1 MRQTSKNPSI
11 EDEDD
16 DEYEDENTP
25 LLLTTPMLIDLS
37 TRAKIR
43 ITGGDR
49 VRFLNGQLTNDL
61 REAKP
66 GQTIYACVLTAK
78 GKLCGDLF
86 VTPIEDTF
94 LLDCHP
100 ALRETLPTRLEKYAI
115 ADDVEF
121 SEQTEE
127 FSLFHTLAP
136 KLPDGILP
144 EGTMSR
150 SKRFGLEGYDLLVP
164 VTLKNVVPQLLKE
177 SVLPAAELETFRIER
192 GIPEWGH
199 ELNEDVIPNEAG
211 LDQRAVSYTKG
222 CYVGQEVISRLK
234 SLGHVN
240 RKLCGVQLLE
250 GSVLASGAKLVN
262 DSGQQTGFVT
272 SAAKSPRLDAWIGL
286 AYVKRNFDQPGS
298 RYRLQN
304 PDNSDLIGTAELR
317 SLPIIP

>member
-1 MRQTSKNPSI
+1 
-11 EDEDD
+11 
-16 DEYEDENTP
+16 
-25 LLLTTPMLIDLS
+25 MLIDLS
-37 TRAKIR
+37 IRAKIR
-43 ITGGDR
+43 VTGADR

-66 GQTIYACVLTAK
+66 GQTTYACVLTVK

-86 VTPIEDTF
+86 VTPIEDAF
-94 LLDCHP
+94 LLDWHP
-100 ALRETLPTRLEKYAI
+100 ALRETLAARLEKYAI

-121 SEQTEE
+121 SDQTDE
-127 FSLFHTLAP
+127 FGLFHTLAT
-136 KLPDGILP
+136 KLPDAILP
-144 EGTMSR
+144 EGIVSR
-150 SKRFGLEGYDLLVP
+150 ANRFGVQGYDLLVP
-164 VTLKNVVPQLLKE
+164 ITLKDVVPQLLKE
-177 SVLPAAELETFRIER
+177 NVLQAAEVETFRIER
-192 GIPEWGH
+192 GIPEWSH

-240 RKLCGVQLLE
+240 RKLYGVQLIE
-250 GSVLASGAKLVN
+250 GAVLTSGDKLLN
-262 DSGQQTGFVT
+262 ASGQQAGFVT
-272 SAAKSPRLDAWIGL
+272 SAARSEQLGAWIGL

-298 RYRLQN
+298 RYHLQN

>member
-1 MRQTSKNPSI
+1 
-11 EDEDD
+11 
-16 DEYEDENTP
+16 
-25 LLLTTPMLIDLS
+25 MLIDLS
-37 TRAKIR
+37 NRAKLR
-43 ITGGDR
+43 ATGSDR

-66 GQTIYACVLTAK
+66 GLTIYACVLTAK

-86 VTPIEDTF
+86 ITPIEDAF

-121 SEQTEE
+121 SDQTDE
-127 FSLFHTLAP
+127 FSLFHTLEP
-136 KLPDGILP
+136 TLPEGILP
-144 EGTMSR
+144 EGIVSR
-150 SKRFGLEGYDLLVP
+150 SDRFGLEGYDLLVP
-164 VTLKNVVPQLLKE
+164 ATLKNVVPQLLKE
-177 SVLPAAELETFRIER
+177 PVLTAAELETFRIER

-199 ELNEDVIPNEAG
+199 ELGEDVIPNEAG
-211 LDQRAVSYTKG
+211 LDQRAVNYTKG

-240 RKLCGVQLLE
+240 RKLCGIQLID
-250 GSVLASGAKLVN
+250 GSVLTSGDKLVN

-272 SAAKSPRLDAWIGL
+272 SAAKSPRLDGWIGL

>member
-1 MRQTSKNPSI
+1 
-11 EDEDD
+11 
-16 DEYEDENTP
+16 
-25 LLLTTPMLIDLS
+25 MLIDLS
-37 TRAKIR
+37 SRAKIR

-61 REAKP
+61 REANP

-86 VTPIEDTF
+86 VTPIEDAF

-100 ALRETLPTRLEKYAI
+100 ALRETLAARLEKYAI

-121 SEQTEE
+121 SEQTDE
-127 FSLFHTLAP
+127 FNLFHTLTP

-144 EGTMSR
+144 EGTVSR
-150 SKRFGLEGYDLLVP
+150 SNRFGLEGYALLVP

-177 SVLPAAELETFRIER
+177 PVLTAAELETFRIER

-199 ELNEDVIPNEAG
+199 ELSEDVIPNEAG
-211 LDQRAVSYTKG
+211 LDQRAISYTKG

-240 RKLCGVQLLE
+240 RKLCGVQLIE
-250 GSVLASGAKLVN
+250 GSALTSGAKLVN

-272 SAAKSPRLDAWIGL
+272 SAAKSLQLGAWIGL
-286 AYVKRNFDQPGS
+286 AYVKRNFDHSGS

>member
-1 MRQTSKNPSI
+1 
-11 EDEDD
+11 
-16 DEYEDENTP
+16 
-25 LLLTTPMLIDLS
+25 MLIDLS
-37 TRAKIR
+37 NRAKIR
-43 ITGGDR
+43 VTGADR

-66 GQTIYACVLTAK
+66 GQTTYACVLTAK

-86 VTPIEDTF
+86 VTPIEDAF

-100 ALRETLPTRLEKYAI
+100 ALRETLTARLEKYAI

-121 SEQTEE
+121 SDQTDE
-127 FSLFHTLAP
+127 FCLFHTLTP
-136 KLPDGILP
+136 ELPSTILP
-144 EGTMSR
+144 EGIVSR
-150 SKRFGLEGYDLLVP
+150 SNRFGTEGYDLLVP

-177 SVLPAAELETFRIER
+177 QALATAEVETFRIER

-211 LDQRAVSYTKG
+211 LDRTAISYTKG

-234 SLGHVN
+234 GLGHVN
-240 RKLCGVQLLE
+240 RKLYGVQLIE
-250 GSVLASGAKLVN
+250 GSVLTNGDKLLN
-262 DSGQQTGFVT
+262 ESGQQTGFVT
-272 SAAKSPRLDAWIGL
+272 SAARSEQLGAWIGL

-298 RYRLQN
+298 RYHLQS

>member
-1 MRQTSKNPSI
+1 M
-11 EDEDD
+11 
-16 DEYEDENTP
+16 
-25 LLLTTPMLIDLS
+25 PMLIDL
-37 TRAKIR
+37 TNRAKIR
-43 ITGGDR
+43 VTGGDR

-61 REAKP
+61 REATP
-66 GQTIYACVLTAK
+66 GQTIYACVLTVK

-86 VTPIEDTF
+86 VTSIEDAF

-100 ALRETLPTRLEKYAI
+100 ALRETLAARLEKYAI

-121 SEQTEE
+121 SDQTDE

-144 EGTMSR
+144 EGIVSQ
-150 SKRFGLEGYDLLVP
+150 SNRFGLEGHDLLVP
-164 VTLKNVVPQLLKE
+164 ITLKNVVPQLLKE
-177 SVLPAAELETFRIER
+177 PALPAAELETFRIEH
-192 GIPEWGH
+192 GIPAWGH

-240 RKLCGVQLLE
+240 RKLCGVQLID
-250 GSVLASGAKLVN
+250 GSVLTSGDKLVN

-272 SAAKSPRLDAWIGL
+272 SAAISSKLGAWIGL
-286 AYVKRNFDQPGS
+286 AYIKRNFDQPGS
-298 RYRLQN
+298 RYRVQN
-304 PDNSDLIGTAELR
+304 PDNSDLIGSAELR

>member
-1 MRQTSKNPSI
+1 
-11 EDEDD
+11 
-16 DEYEDENTP
+16 
-25 LLLTTPMLIDLS
+25 MLIDLS

-43 ITGGDR
+43 VTGADR

-61 REAKP
+61 RDAKP
-66 GQTIYACVLTAK
+66 GQTAYACVLTAK

-86 VTPIEDTF
+86 VTPLEDAF

-100 ALRETLPTRLEKYAI
+100 ALRETLPARLEKYAI

-121 SEQTEE
+121 SDQTDELD
-127 FSLFHTLAP
+127 LFHTLAP
-136 KLPDGILP
+136 KVPDGILP
-144 EGTMSR
+144 EGIVSR
-150 SKRFGLEGYDLLVP
+150 SNRFGLEGYDLLIP

-177 SVLPAAELETFRIER
+177 PVLEAAEVENFRIER

-199 ELNEDVIPNEAG
+199 DLNENVIPNEAG

-240 RKLCGVQLLE
+240 RKLCGVQLID
-250 GSVLASGAKLVN
+250 GSVLT
-262 DSGQQTGFVT
+262 SGQKLLNDAGRQTGFVT
-272 SAAKSPRLDAWIGL
+272 SAARSEQLGAWIGL

-304 PDNSDLIGTAELR
+304 PDNSDLIGTVELR

>member
-1 MRQTSKNPSI
+1 
-11 EDEDD
+11 
-16 DEYEDENTP
+16 
-25 LLLTTPMLIDLS
+25 MLIDLS
-37 TRAKIR
+37 SRAKIR
-43 ITGGDR
+43 IAGGDR
-49 VRFLNGQLTNDL
+49 VRFLNGQLTNDV
-61 REAKP
+61 REANP

-86 VTPIEDTF
+86 VTPIEEAF

-121 SEQTEE
+121 SEQTDE
-127 FSLFHTLAP
+127 FSLFHTLTP
-136 KLPDGILP
+136 KLPEGILP
-144 EGTMSR
+144 EGTVSR
-150 SKRFGLEGYDLLVP
+150 SNRFGLEGYDLLVP
-164 VTLKNVVPQLLKE
+164 ATRKNLVPESLKE
-177 SVLPAAELETFRIER
+177 NPLPATELETFRIER

-199 ELNEDVIPNEAG
+199 ELNVDVIPNEAG
-211 LDQRAVSYTKG
+211 LDQRAISYTKG

-240 RKLCGVQLLE
+240 RKLCGVQLIE
-250 GSVLASGAKLVN
+250 GSVLISGAKLVN

-272 SAAKSPRLDAWIGL
+272 SAAKSQQLGAWIGL
-286 AYVKRNFDQPGS
+286 AYVKRNFDQSGS

>member
-1 MRQTSKNPSI
+1 
-11 EDEDD
+11 
-16 DEYEDENTP
+16 
-25 LLLTTPMLIDLS
+25 MLIDLS
-37 TRAKIR
+37 NRAKIR

-49 VRFLNGQLTNDL
+49 IRFLNGQLTNDL
-61 REAKP
+61 KDAKP

-86 VTPIEDTF
+86 VTPIEDGF

-100 ALRETLPTRLEKYAI
+100 ALRETLPARLEKYAI

-121 SEQTEE
+121 SDQTDE

-136 KLPDGILP
+136 KLPDSILP
-144 EGTMSR
+144 EGTVSR
-150 SKRFGLEGYDLLVP
+150 SNRFGLDGYDLLVP
-164 VTLKNVVPQLLKE
+164 ITLKNVVPQLLKDQ
-177 SVLPAAELETFRIER
+177 VLPVTKVETFRIER

-211 LDQRAVSYTKG
+211 LDQKAVSYTKG

-240 RKLCGVQLLE
+240 RKLCGVQLIE
-250 GSVLASGAKLVN
+250 GSVLTGGDKLVN

-272 SAAKSPRLDAWIGL
+272 SATMSSKLGAFIGL
-286 AYVKRNFDQPGS
+286 AYIKRNFDRPGS
-298 RYRLQN
+298 RYRVQT

>member
-1 MRQTSKNPSI
+1 
-11 EDEDD
+11 
-16 DEYEDENTP
+16 
-25 LLLTTPMLIDLS
+25 MLIDLS
-37 TRAKIR
+37 NRAKLR
-43 ITGGDR
+43 VTGADR

-61 REAKP
+61 RDAKP
-66 GQTIYACVLTAK
+66 GQTTYACVLTVK

-86 VTPIEDTF
+86 VTPIEDAF

-100 ALRETLPTRLEKYAI
+100 ALRETLAARLEKYAI

-121 SEQTEE
+121 SDLTDE
-127 FSLFHTLAP
+127 FGLFHTLAT
-136 KLPDGILP
+136 KLPEAILP
-144 EGTMSR
+144 EGIVSR
-150 SKRFGLEGYDLLVP
+150 ANRFGVEGYDLLVP
-164 VTLKNVVPQLLKE
+164 IALQGVVSQLLKE
-177 SVLPAAELETFRIER
+177 NVLQPGAVETFRIER

-240 RKLCGVQLLE
+240 RKLCGVQLIE
-250 GSVLASGAKLVN
+250 GSVLASGQKLIN
-262 DSGQQTGFVT
+262 DSAQQTGFVT
-272 SAAKSPRLDAWIGL
+272 SAARSEKLGAWIGL
-286 AYVKRNFDQPGS
+286 VYVKRNFDQPGS
-298 RYRLQN
+298 RYHLQN

>member
-1 MRQTSKNPSI
+1 
-11 EDEDD
+11 
-16 DEYEDENTP
+16 
-25 LLLTTPMLIDLS
+25 MLIDLS
-37 TRAKIR
+37 SRAKVR
-43 ITGGDR
+43 ITGEDR
-49 VRFLNGQLTNDL
+49 LRFLSGQLTNDL
-61 REAKP
+61 REAEP

-86 VTPIEDTF
+86 VTPIEETF

-100 ALRETLPTRLEKYAI
+100 ALRETLPARLEKYAI

-121 SEQTEE
+121 SEQTDE

-136 KLPDGILP
+136 QLPDGIPPPQATARQALP
-144 EGTMSR
+144 EGTVSR
-150 SKRFGLEGYDLLVP
+150 SNRFGIEGYDLLVP
-164 VTLKNVVPQLLKE
+164 ATLKNVVPQLLKE
-177 SVLPAAELETFRIER
+177 NPLSATELETFRIER

-199 ELNEDVIPNEAG
+199 ELSEDVIPNEAG
-211 LDQRAVSYTKG
+211 LDQRAISYTKG

-240 RKLCGVQLLE
+240 RKLCGVQLIE
-250 GSVLASGAKLVN
+250 GSVLTSGAKLVN

-272 SAAKSPRLDAWIGL
+272 SAAKSAQLDAWIGL
-286 AYVKRNFDQPGS
+286 AYVKRNFDRLGS

-304 PDNSDLIGTAELR
+304 PENSDLIGTAELR